1 MTLISTTVKVKVLS
15 ASVRHSDN
23 VHVDHGDTD
32 VDDDDHDD
40 VVICCE
46 RESAL
51 GKCRAMGVGA
61 KPANS

>member
-23 VHVDHGDTD
+23 DVDHGDTD
-32 VDDDDHDD
+32 DDDDDD